1 MKNYEHIKLKNFEVA
16 ISCLSRDI
24 NLALKNISNDLK
36 IKSQEIRLRI
46 NSPIMIICNN
56 KSYFIDFEGNTF
68 NSLGAK
74 NKLFTVTPD
83 ELNRTFEKICN
94 YSIYSF
100 ENEIK
105 NGFITVT
112 GGHRVGISGEA
123 VVFNDKITGIKNISS
138 LNIRIAREFV
148 GCSESI
154 FENIKDKKGG
164 VLIVGPPSSGKTT
177 FLRDLALEFST
188 SHLLNFPRVSI
199 IDERCEIS
207 AFSKNEFH
215 MNIGLCDVLSSIP
228 KAEGILQS
236 VRCLSPEIIIVD
248 EIGTK
253 EEAKAVSEAFNCGVR
268 IISSMHSATVQEL
281 LNKPQAQILLS
292 SKAFETIVVLGSLFS
307 EPKIYKVSDIYDKN
321 NRIYN
326 RNNIRYFRR
335 FCGL

>member
-1 MKNYEHIKLKNFEVA
+1 MKNYERIKLKNFEIA
-16 ISCLSRDI
+16 ISCLSRNI
-24 NLALKNISNDLK
+24 NIALKNIPDNLK
-36 IKSQEIRLRI
+36 IKAQEIRLRI
-46 NSPIMIICNN
+46 NSPMVIICNN
-56 KSYFIDFEGNTF
+56 ESYFIDFEGKTF
-68 NSLGAK
+68 NSLDLK

-83 ELNRTFEKICN
+83 ELKRTFEKICN
-94 YSIYSF
+94 YSVYSF

-112 GGHRVGISGEA
+112 GGHRIGISGEA
-123 VVFNDKITGIKNISS
+123 VIFSDKITGMKNISS

-188 SHLLNFPRVSI
+188 SRLLNFPRVSI

-207 AFSKNEFH
+207 AFSKNEFY
-215 MNIGLCDVLSSIP
+215 MNIGLCDVLSLIP
-228 KAEGILQS
+228 KAVGILQA

-281 LNKPQAQILLS
+281 LNKPQAQILFS

-307 EPKIYKVSDIYDKN
+307 EPKIYKVSDVYDKN

-326 RNNIRYFRR
+326 CNNVRYFRR

>member
-24 NLALKNISNDLK
+24 NLALKNISDDLK
-36 IKSQEIRLRI
+36 IKAQEIRLRI
-46 NSPIMIICNN
+46 NSPVTIICNN
-56 KSYFIDFEGNTF
+56 KSYFIDFEGRAF
-68 NSLGAK
+68 NSLDAK
-74 NKLFTVTPD
+74 NSLFAVTPD

-105 NGFITVT
+105 NGFVTVA
-112 GGHRVGISGEA
+112 GGHRIGISGET
-123 VVFNDKITGIKNISS
+123 VVFNGKITGMKNISS
-138 LNIRIAREFV
+138 LNVRIAREFV
-148 GCSESI
+148 GCSKSV
-154 FENIKDKKGG
+154 FENIKDKNRG

-188 SHLLNFPRVSI
+188 SHLLNFPKVSI
-199 IDERCEIS
+199 VDERCEIS
-207 AFSKNEFH
+207 GFSKNKFH
-215 MNIGLCDVLSSIP
+215 MDVGLCDVLSSIP
-228 KAEGILQS
+228 KAEGILQA

-268 IISSMHSATVQEL
+268 IISSMHSATLQEL

-292 SKAFETIVVLGSLFS
+292 SKAFETIVILNSSFS
-307 EPKIYKVSDIYDKN
+307 EPEIYKVGDIYDKN

-335 FCGL
+335 LCSL

>member
-1 MKNYEHIKLKNFEVA
+1 MKNYEHTKLKNFEVA
-16 ISCLSRDI
+16 ISCLSKDI
-24 NLALKNISNDLK
+24 NLPLKNISDNLK
-36 IKSQEIRLRI
+36 IKAQEIRLRI

-56 KSYFIDFEGNTF
+56 ESYFIDFEGSTF
-68 NSLGAK
+68 NSLDLK
-74 NKLFTVTPD
+74 NELFTVTPD

-112 GGHRVGISGEA
+112 GGHRIGISGEA
-123 VVFNDKITGIKNISS
+123 VVFNGKITGMKNISS
-138 LNIRIAREFV
+138 LNIRIAQEFV

-154 FENIKDKKGG
+154 FENIKDKKSG

-177 FLRDLALEFST
+177 LLRDLGLKFST
-188 SHLLNFPRVSI
+188 SHLLDFPKVSI

-207 AFSKNEFH
+207 AFSNNEFH

-228 KAEGILQS
+228 KAEGILQA
-236 VRCLSPEIIIVD
+236 VRCLSPSVIIVD

-268 IISSMHSATVQEL
+268 IISSMHAATLQEF

-292 SKAFETIVVLGSLFS
+292 SKAFETIVVLSSSFS

-321 NRIYN
+321 DRIYN